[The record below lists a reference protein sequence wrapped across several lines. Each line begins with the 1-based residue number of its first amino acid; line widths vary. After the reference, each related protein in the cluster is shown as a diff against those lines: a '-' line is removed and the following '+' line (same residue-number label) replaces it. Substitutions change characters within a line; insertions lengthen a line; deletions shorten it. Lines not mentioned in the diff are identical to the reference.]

1 MRGFSDH
8 LSGLREMFT
17 EKQIYIEKGVFLMKK
32 LLVTVLVVLSTALIS
47 STVSVIG
54 PWSGVEMDAF
64 LPVLEEFKAKTGI
77 DYTYQTYRAEDL
89 ANVLPAQFSAKKAPA
104 DVIFMWSN
112 FITSN
117 TQHVVDLSDVI
128 DTDAYIPGALDNVKT
143 SDGRVFGI
151 SYTAKVKPGF
161 WYRKSFFESHGLKPP
176 TTWDEFVALLEKIET
191 IPGVK
196 DAIASGNG
204 VGWPLSD
211 VTEHFLI
218 TFGGPELQK
227 DLIEG
232 NTTWRSYA
240 VRNAMEKLVYLLEK
254 GYFSEPTEWT
264 TILEQ
269 WWNGDYGLYFMGQ
282 WITGMVD
289 DPNDLAVFSLP
300 GNRGMVF
307 SIDYAFVPEY
317 ATNKAEALEL
327 VKFLSSVEGQSIQ
340 VAQGGHIATVGVDM
354 SNYPAVD
361 KEIAKLTEGVET
373 LNDLD
378 DSIGGLW
385 QTAFWDQLK
394 LIWVRPE
401 RLDDALMDL
410 DEKMPK

>member
-1 MRGFSDH
+1 
-8 LSGLREMFT
+8 
-17 EKQIYIEKGVFLMKK
+17 
-32 LLVTVLVVLSTALIS
+32 
-47 STVSVIG
+47 
-54 PWSGVEMDAF
+54 
-64 LPVLEEFKAKTGI
+64 
-77 DYTYQTYRAEDL
+77 
-89 ANVLPAQFSAKKAPA
+89 
-104 DVIFMWSN
+104 
-112 FITSN
+112 
-117 TQHVVDLSDVI
+117 
-128 DTDAYIPGALDNVKT
+128 
-143 SDGRVFGI
+143 
-151 SYTAKVKPGF
+151 
-161 WYRKSFFESHGLKPP
+161 
-176 TTWDEFVALLEKIET
+176 EKIET

>member
-1 MRGFSDH
+1 
-8 LSGLREMFT
+8 
-17 EKQIYIEKGVFLMKK
+17 MKK
-32 LLVTVLVVLSTALIS
+32 LLVAVLVVLTTALFAG
-47 STVSVIG
+47 TVSVIG
-54 PWSGVEMDAF
+54 PWSGSEMDAF
-64 LPVLEEFKAKTGI
+64 IPVLEAFKAETGI

-89 ANVLPAQFSAKKAPA
+89 ANVLPAQFAARKAPA
-104 DVIFMWSN
+104 DVIFMWSS
-112 FITSN
+112 FITNN
-117 TQHVVDLSDVI
+117 TKNIAELTDVI
-128 DTDAYIPGALDNVKT
+128 DRDAYIPGALDNVT
-143 SDGRVFGI
+143 TADGKVYGI
-151 SYTAKVKPGF
+151 AYTAKVKPGF
-161 WYRKSFFESHGLKPP
+161 WYRKSFFEAHDLEVPS
-176 TTWDEFVALLEKIET
+176 TWEEFVALLEKIDSL
-191 IPGVK
+191 PGVK
-196 DAIASGNG
+196 NAIASGNG

-232 NTTWRSYA
+232 NTSWRSHA
-240 VRNAMEKLVYLLEK
+240 VRNAMGKLVYLIER
-254 GYFSEPTEWT
+254 GFFSVPTEWT

-269 WWNGDYGLYFMGQ
+269 WWKGDYGLYFMGQ
-282 WITGMVD
+282 WITGMVED
-289 DPNDLAVFSLP
+289 ADDLAVFSLP

-307 SIDYAFVPEY
+307 SIDYAFVPEF

-327 VKFLSSVEGQSIQ
+327 VKFLAGEKGQSIQ
-340 VAQGGHIATVGVDM
+340 VAQGGHIATVEVAMD
-354 SNYPAVD
+354 NYPAVD
-361 KEIAKLTEGVET
+361 MEIAKLTEGVQT

-401 RLDDALMDL
+401 RLNDALMDL

>member
-1 MRGFSDH
+1 
-8 LSGLREMFT
+8 
-17 EKQIYIEKGVFLMKK
+17 MKK
-32 LLVTVLVVLSTALIS
+32 LLVAVLVVVTTALFAG
-47 STVSVIG
+47 TVSVIG
-54 PWSGVEMDAF
+54 PWSGSEMDAF
-64 LPVLEEFKAKTGI
+64 IPVLEAFKAETGI

-89 ANVLPAQFSAKKAPA
+89 ANVLPAQFAARKAPA
-104 DVIFMWSN
+104 DVIFMWSS
-112 FITSN
+112 FITNN
-117 TQHVVDLSDVI
+117 TKNIAELTDVI
-128 DTDAYIPGALDNVKT
+128 DRDAYIPGALDNVT
-143 SDGRVFGI
+143 TADGKVYGI
-151 SYTAKVKPGF
+151 AYTAKVKPGF
-161 WYRKSFFESHGLKPP
+161 WYRKSFFEAHDLEVPS
-176 TTWDEFVALLEKIET
+176 TWEEFVALLEKIDSL
-191 IPGVK
+191 PGVK
-196 DAIASGNG
+196 NAIASGNG

-232 NTTWRSYA
+232 NTSWRSHA
-240 VRNAMEKLVYLLEK
+240 VRNAMGKLVYLIER
-254 GYFSEPTEWT
+254 GFFSVPTEWT

-269 WWNGDYGLYFMGQ
+269 WWKGDYGLYFMGQ
-282 WITGMVD
+282 WITGMVED
-289 DPNDLAVFSLP
+289 ADDLAVFSLP

-307 SIDYAFVPEY
+307 SIDYAFVPEF

-327 VKFLSSVEGQSIQ
+327 VKFLAGEKGQSIQ
-340 VAQGGHIATVGVDM
+340 VAQGGHIATVEVAMD
-354 SNYPAVD
+354 NYPAVD
-361 KEIAKLTEGVET
+361 MEIAKLTEGVQT

-401 RLDDALMDL
+401 RLNDALMDL

>member
-1 MRGFSDH
+1 
-8 LSGLREMFT
+8 
-17 EKQIYIEKGVFLMKK
+17 MKK
-32 LLVTVLVVLSTALIS
+32 LLVAVLVVVTTALFAG
-47 STVSVIG
+47 TVSVIG
-54 PWSGVEMDAF
+54 PWSGSEMDAF
-64 LPVLEEFKAKTGI
+64 IPVLEAFKAETGI

-89 ANVLPAQFSAKKAPA
+89 ANVLPAQFAARKAPA
-104 DVIFMWSN
+104 DVIFMWSS
-112 FITSN
+112 FITNN
-117 TQHVVDLSDVI
+117 TKNIAELTDVI
-128 DTDAYIPGALDNVKT
+128 DRDAYIPGALDNVT
-143 SDGRVFGI
+143 TADGKVYGI
-151 SYTAKVKPGF
+151 AYTAKVKPGF
-161 WYRKSFFESHGLKPP
+161 WYRKSFFEAHDLEVPS
-176 TTWDEFVALLEKIET
+176 TWEEFVALLEKIDSL
-191 IPGVK
+191 PGVK
-196 DAIASGNG
+196 NAIASGNG

-232 NTTWRSYA
+232 NTSWRSYA
-240 VRNAMEKLVYLLEK
+240 VRNAMGKLVYLIER
-254 GYFSEPTEWT
+254 GFFSVPTEWT

-269 WWNGDYGLYFMGQ
+269 WWKGDYGLYFMGQ
-282 WITGMVD
+282 WITGMVED
-289 DPNDLAVFSLP
+289 ADDLAVFSLP

-307 SIDYAFVPEY
+307 SIDYAFVPEF

-327 VKFLSSVEGQSIQ
+327 VKFLAGEKGQSIQ
-340 VAQGGHIATVGVDM
+340 VAQGGHIATVEVAMD
-354 SNYPAVD
+354 NYPAVD
-361 KEIAKLTEGVET
+361 MEIAKLTEGVQT

-401 RLDDALMDL
+401 RLNDALMDL

>member
-1 MRGFSDH
+1 
-8 LSGLREMFT
+8 
-17 EKQIYIEKGVFLMKK
+17 MKK
-32 LLVTVLVVLSTALIS
+32 LLVAVLLVVTTALFAG
-47 STVSVIG
+47 TVSVIG
-54 PWSGVEMDAF
+54 PWSGSEMDAF
-64 LPVLEEFKAKTGI
+64 IPVLEAFKAETGI

-89 ANVLPAQFSAKKAPA
+89 ANVLPAQFAARKAPA
-104 DVIFMWSN
+104 DVIFMWSS
-112 FITSN
+112 FITNN
-117 TQHVVDLSDVI
+117 TKNIAELTDVI
-128 DTDAYIPGALDNVKT
+128 DRDAYIPGALDNVT
-143 SDGRVFGI
+143 TADGKVYGI
-151 SYTAKVKPGF
+151 AYTAKVKPGF
-161 WYRKSFFESHGLKPP
+161 WYRKSFFEAHDLEVPSS
-176 TTWDEFVALLEKIET
+176 WEEFVALLEKIDSL
-191 IPGVK
+191 PGVK
-196 DAIASGNG
+196 NAIASGNG

-232 NTTWRSYA
+232 NTSWRSHA
-240 VRNAMEKLVYLLEK
+240 VRNAMGKLVYLIER
-254 GYFSEPTEWT
+254 GFFSVPTEWT

-269 WWNGDYGLYFMGQ
+269 WWKGDYGLYFMGQ
-282 WITGMVD
+282 WITGMVED
-289 DPNDLAVFSLP
+289 ADDLAVFSLP

-307 SIDYAFVPEY
+307 SIDYAFVPEF

-327 VKFLSSVEGQSIQ
+327 VKFLAGEKGQSIQ
-340 VAQGGHIATVGVDM
+340 VAQGGHIATVEVAMD
-354 SNYPAVD
+354 NYPAVD
-361 KEIAKLTEGVET
+361 MEIAKLTEGVQT

-401 RLDDALMDL
+401 RLNDALMDL

>member
-1 MRGFSDH
+1 
-8 LSGLREMFT
+8 
-17 EKQIYIEKGVFLMKK
+17 MKK
-32 LLVTVLVVLSTALIS
+32 LLVAVLLVVTTALFAG
-47 STVSVIG
+47 TVSVIG
-54 PWSGVEMDAF
+54 PWSGSEMDAF
-64 LPVLEEFKAKTGI
+64 IPVLEAFKAETGI

-89 ANVLPAQFSAKKAPA
+89 ANVLPAQFAARKAPA
-104 DVIFMWSN
+104 DVIFMWSS
-112 FITSN
+112 FITNN
-117 TQHVVDLSDVI
+117 TKNIAELTDVI
-128 DTDAYIPGALDNVKT
+128 DRDAYIPGALDNVT
-143 SDGRVFGI
+143 TADGKVYGI
-151 SYTAKVKPGF
+151 AYTAKVKPGF
-161 WYRKSFFESHGLKPP
+161 WYRKSFFEAHDLEVPS
-176 TTWDEFVALLEKIET
+176 TWEEFVALLEKIDSL
-191 IPGVK
+191 PGVK
-196 DAIASGNG
+196 NAIASGNG

-232 NTTWRSYA
+232 NTSWRSHA
-240 VRNAMEKLVYLLEK
+240 VRNAMGKLVYLIER
-254 GYFSEPTEWT
+254 GFFSVPTEWT

-269 WWNGDYGLYFMGQ
+269 WWKGDYGLYFMGQ
-282 WITGMVD
+282 WITGMVED
-289 DPNDLAVFSLP
+289 ADDLAVFSLP

-307 SIDYAFVPEY
+307 SIDYAFVPEF

-327 VKFLSSVEGQSIQ
+327 VKFLAGEKGQSIQ
-340 VAQGGHIATVGVDM
+340 VAQGGHIATVEVAMD
-354 SNYPAVD
+354 NYPAVD
-361 KEIAKLTEGVET
+361 MEIAKLTEGVQT

-401 RLDDALMDL
+401 RLNDALMDL